1 VYPGLEIA
9 DDIIFDQVFR
19 RIMEVQGVVEADMK
33 IGTSST
39 SLGTENID
47 ISNLEAATTG
57 LDEITI
63 QFTDTGQ

>member
-1 VYPGLEIA
+1 
-9 DDIIFDQVFR
+9 
-19 RIMEVQGVVEADMK
+19 MEVQGVVEADMK